1 MSIYRIFP
9 EKDTFIDSKTSIGG
23 TYGNAG
29 LDEIIEVGGYFDAD
43 LVGQAKRTLIQFNTG
58 QIKNT
63 VDNKTLT
70 ISASL
75 NLRLAAATEL
85 PSSYT
90 LYGYPISQSWVNG
103 IGKGD
108 DQPKNTS
115 GVSWKYKDA
124 GSTEWTALGSDF
136 ITNDVSG
143 STTHGLYDTHDV
155 KMDVTSIVEKHYSGS
170 LPNNGIIVKADAN
183 VEFNTTSSI
192 KLNYFSKD
200 TNTVYKPFLEFLWD
214 DSSYVSSLA
223 TLSTDI
229 ATITLKNAKENYAH
243 SDEVRIRLS
252 ARPKYPT
259 RTFTTSSIYLT
270 EYKLPQNTY
279 WGIKDETTGEMVVD
293 FNTSFTKVSADN
305 ISSYFDV
312 HMTSLEPERHYR
324 VLVKTT
330 LNNSTIVVDNK
341 NIFKVTKHG

>member
-1 MSIYRIFP
+1 
-9 EKDTFIDSKTSIGG
+9 
-23 TYGNAG
+23 
-29 LDEIIEVGGYFDAD
+29 
-43 LVGQAKRTLIQFNTG
+43 
-58 QIKNT
+58 
-63 VDNKTLT
+63 
-70 ISASL
+70 
-75 NLRLAAATEL
+75 
-85 PSSYT
+85 
-90 LYGYPISQSWVNG
+90 
-103 IGKGD
+103 
-108 DQPKNTS
+108 
-115 GVSWKYKDA
+115 
-124 GSTEWTALGSDF
+124 
-136 ITNDVSG
+136 
-143 STTHGLYDTHDV
+143 
-155 KMDVTSIVEKHYSGS
+155 MDVTSIVEKHYSGS
-170 LPNNGIIVKADAN
+170 LPNNGIIVKADTN

-229 ATITLKNAKENYAH
+229 ATVTLKNAKEKYAH
-243 SDEVRIRLS
+243 TDEVRIRLS

-270 EYKLPQNTY
+270 EYKLPQDTY

-312 HMTSLEPERHYR
+312 NMTSLEPERHYR